1 MQSPIGNV
9 NFMQSYAANRQQKN
23 KKAGYIKQGKYFVL
37 KHVFLWKRFNYI
49 WLREFEKV
57 KIYPKSLFICVSHKS
72 EY

>member
-57 KIYPKSLFICVSHKS
+57 
-72 EY
+72 